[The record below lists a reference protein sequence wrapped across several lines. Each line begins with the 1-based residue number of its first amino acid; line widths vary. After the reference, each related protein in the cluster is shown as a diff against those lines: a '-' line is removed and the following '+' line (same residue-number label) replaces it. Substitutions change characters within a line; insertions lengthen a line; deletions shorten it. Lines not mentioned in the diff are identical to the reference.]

1 MLHFRKRGPYYHVY
15 GTVCVGN
22 KTKKIPEHSSR
33 CDSLK
38 KAQEYS
44 SRLEEDIR
52 NELLYG
58 KDINA
63 GKVTFGEIAQ
73 EYINRPGGIN
83 PQDLSRIADKF
94 LAFENYP
101 VDEAMAI
108 WKGFLHN
115 NPELAPSTIDRIRTL
130 FLAILNHCRDEYG
143 YKVPT
148 IPKPKYNNQ
157 KSIYLPTIEQR
168 ERLLFAYP
176 FHVKLIATMLC
187 FNGCRCSEA
196 TTLNWPNVNFERRTI
211 IYRNTKNGESRIVPM
226 HNRTYQALQL
236 AKKRQIDNNCYN
248 PQGRVF
254 LNKDLKPYR
263 DTRKSGGTP
272 IDKAHRTA
280 CRIAGIT
287 DFTIHDWR
295 HHWASWCVMS
305 GMNDTTLMKL
315 GGWKKHSMIQRYA
328 ALRTEYMAEELNK
341 VK

>member
-1 MLHFRKRGPYYHVY
+1 MLHFRKRGQYYHVY
-15 GTVCVGN
+15 GTVCIGN

-38 KAQEYS
+38 KAQEYA

-63 GKVTFGEIAQ
+63 GKITFGEIAQ

-83 PQDLSRIADKF
+83 PQDLSRIEDKF

-108 WKGFLHN
+108 WKGFLRN

-143 YKVPT
+143 YKVPV
-148 IPKPKYNNQ
+148 IPKPKYNDQ

-196 TTLNWPNVNFERRTI
+196 TTLNWSDVNFERRTI

-226 HNRTYQALQL
+226 HGRTYQALQL
-236 AKKRQIDNNCYN
+236 ARKRQIDNNCYD

-254 LNKDLKPYR
+254 LNKNLKPYR

>member
-1 MLHFRKRGPYYHVY
+1 MLHFRKRGQYYHVY
-15 GTVCVGN
+15 GTVCIGN

-38 KAQEYS
+38 KAQEYA

-63 GKVTFGEIAQ
+63 GKITFGEIAQ

-83 PQDLSRIADKF
+83 PQDLSRIEDKF

-108 WKGFLHN
+108 WKGFLRN

-143 YKVPT
+143 YKVPV

-187 FNGCRCSEA
+187 FNDCRCSEA
-196 TTLNWPNVNFERRTI
+196 TTLNWSDVNFERRTI

-226 HNRTYQALQL
+226 HGRTYQALQL
-236 AKKRQIDNNCYN
+236 ARKRQIDNNCYD

-254 LNKDLKPYR
+254 LNKNLKPYR

-287 DFTIHDWR
+287 DFTIHDWNR
-295 HHWASWCVMS
+295 IY
-305 GMNDTTLMKL
+305 
-315 GGWKKHSMIQRYA
+315 GGGTK
-328 ALRTEYMAEELNK
+328 
-341 VK
+341 

>member
-1 MLHFRKRGPYYHVY
+1 M
-15 GTVCVGN
+15 
-22 KTKKIPEHSSR
+22 KI
-33 CDSLK
+33 
-38 KAQEYS
+38 
-44 SRLEEDIR
+44 I
-52 NELLYG
+52 
-58 KDINA
+58 
-63 GKVTFGEIAQ
+63 
-73 EYINRPGGIN
+73 
-83 PQDLSRIADKF
+83 
-94 LAFENYP
+94 P
-101 VDEAMAI
+101 V
-108 WKGFLHN
+108 
-115 NPELAPSTIDRIRTL
+115 
-130 FLAILNHCRDEYG
+130 
-143 YKVPT
+143 

-196 TTLNWPNVNFERRTI
+196 TTLNWSDVNFERRTI

-226 HNRTYQALQL
+226 HGRTYQALQL
-236 AKKRQIDNNCYN
+236 ARKRQIDNNCYN

-254 LNKDLKPYR
+254 LNKNLKPYR

>member
-1 MLHFRKRGPYYHVY
+1 MLHFRKRGQYYHVY

-44 SRLEEDIR
+44 SRLEEEIR

-63 GKVTFGEIAQ
+63 GKITFGEIAQ

-101 VDEAMAI
+101 VDESMAI
-108 WKGFLHN
+108 WKGFLRN

-143 YKVPT
+143 YKVPA

-196 TTLNWPNVNFERRTI
+196 TTLNWPDVNFERRTI

>member
-1 MLHFRKRGPYYHVY
+1 MLHFRKRGQYYHVY
-15 GTVCVGN
+15 GTVCIGN

-38 KAQEYS
+38 KAQEYA

-63 GKVTFGEIAQ
+63 GKITFGEIAQ

-83 PQDLSRIADKF
+83 PQDLSRIEDKF

-108 WKGFLHN
+108 WKGFLRN

-143 YKVPT
+143 YKVPV

-196 TTLNWPNVNFERRTI
+196 TTLNWSDVNFERRTI

-226 HNRTYQALQL
+226 HGRTYQALQL
-236 AKKRQIDNNCYN
+236 ARKRQKI
-248 PQGRVF
+248 GR
-254 LNKDLKPYR
+254 
-263 DTRKSGGTP
+263 
-272 IDKAHRTA
+272 AH
-280 CRIAGIT
+280 
-287 DFTIHDWR
+287 
-295 HHWASWCVMS
+295 V
-305 GMNDTTLMKL
+305 
-315 GGWKKHSMIQRYA
+315 
-328 ALRTEYMAEELNK
+328 
-341 VK
+341 

>member
-1 MLHFRKRGPYYHVY
+1 MLHFRKRGQYYHVY
-15 GTVCVGN
+15 GTVCIGN

-38 KAQEYS
+38 KAQEYA

-63 GKVTFGEIAQ
+63 GKITFGEIAQ

-83 PQDLSRIADKF
+83 PQDLSRIEDKF

-108 WKGFLHN
+108 WKGFLRN

-143 YKVPT
+143 YKVPV

-196 TTLNWPNVNFERRTI
+196 TTLNWSDVNFERRTI

-226 HNRTYQALQL
+226 HGRTYQALQL
-236 AKKRQIDNNCYN
+236 ARKRQIDNNCYD

-254 LNKDLKPYR
+254 LNKNLKPYR

-280 CRIAGIT
+280 YRIAGIT